1 MIIYVALFIASL
13 VISQALQPKP
23 QKPKSAAFQDFDFP
37 TIEDGTPQIVV
48 FGDVWLKDW
57 TVLGTGNFKTRA
69 IITKQKGLFGSKKT
83 TTGYKYYMG
92 IHMGICRG
100 IDELIEV
107 KVGEKTAWT
116 GTVGGSLV
124 SSINIRNSNLF
135 GGDKGEG
142 GIDGTLTLLG
152 GDQDQQISGLLT
164 NLYKTLDIPAFRNV
178 VTFFY
183 DGHICSN
190 SPYPKPWAF
199 RVRRI
204 SNDWDGSVWYP
215 SKAAIMLENNT
226 IRAMNPAHILYEAF
240 TNRVWGRGFAAS
252 QLDLTS
258 FQAAADKLFEEQF
271 GMCLAWK
278 RQESLQEF
286 IQQVLDVIGAAL
298 FIDRTTGLWRLTLL
312 RDDYD
317 VSTLTIYNSGNGLL
331 RIESDDNAANDIAT
345 NQLIVTYRDPITNSD
360 KTIRDENIASI
371 QKYGVISENKSYAG
385 IPTASLAARLAARD
399 LKPSQAGIKKFK
411 LVFDRRAYTLQPMS
425 VFKVSSPER
434 GIDSIVLRAIRVEH
448 NNITNGEIT
457 VTAIQDVFGLPAT
470 SYIKDQPSLWQPPV
484 STALNITNPLIY
496 EIPFYELVED
506 FSVTDLQ
513 LKNNQGY
520 FAVVAQQPTP
530 LHISFDLL
538 AKASTETSYINS
550 GTSDF
555 AFISSIASSIPQTA
569 SAVTCVLN
577 DLIENVEI
585 GDRALLGS
593 EIVRVTAIDIN
604 LNSVTL
610 ARGCIDTLPV
620 SHAAGTK
627 FYIYSNLNNAINR
640 LFSMNQTANFKF
652 ITSTSSDELDEN
664 LATAYTAILSNR
676 LSRPYP
682 PANVRLNNAFFPVST
697 DVSNGLSISWQPRN
711 RLTQVALAPSFL
723 DASTASEDN
732 STYNIR
738 IYDANNVQLLDRQN
752 VESPYIWNVPRRFI
766 GDLET
771 TLHIPM
777 TGTNNSRNFSDISAN
792 AHTVANDGV
801 IIKTDTAANGGSA
814 AFFDTLMM
822 QSSAHWSLSA
832 VEDHA
837 LEARVK
843 TPTANLTANQDGG
856 TWVITVGAV
865 DGISSEKYNINFLYN
880 FTLGTMKLGI
890 QGNYLNPVGNQLEEV
905 NYSIEFSIGQNTYF
919 DFAVEKIGD
928 HLDIYI
934 DGMKAGECNLSVLDA
949 GTGSLKFIKLTAW
962 QAKSSFMIN
971 GLRMTKRIG
980 GRYGAD
986 YTPAAFAVG
995 GSDPYWSNVV
1005 LLIRMLGADNSPSLT
1020 DSSVNGLTI
1029 TNTAT
1034 IMIKTDAAARG
1045 GSAARFCVPMLH
1057 IQNHTALRDKNFV
1070 IEFRAKFLSDNLSM
1084 TIFNLIE
1091 SMRLDFLTLK
1101 NFDPTLGFTESVEF
1115 DLATNIVD
1123 GNYHGIKI
1131 ERDASTG
1138 IVRFSFDDLFVDGI
1152 LNATSALESD
1162 LYIGGLG
1169 FFGTYL
1175 NGFKIQTVDGTEGT
1189 EPNVNNPVRIELES
1203 QREALKSHQAFITTV
1218 TVL

>member
-1 MIIYVALFIASL
+1 MKPLGDTIRSVSWEELPPSVRSIPENFDPLAEGVLMKHQREWVSIKAKIKLCAKGRRTGITFAEALEKSIRAASRKEAGG
-13 VISQALQPKP
+13 SN
-23 QKPKSAAFQDFDFP
+23 
-37 TIEDGTPQIVV
+37 V
-48 FGDVWLKDW
+48 FYIPDAKE
-57 TVLGTGNFKTRA
+57 
-69 IITKQKGLFGSKKT
+69 KGLEFI
-83 TTGYKYYMG
+83 GYCAKFLRIIAEAQAMG
-92 IHMGICRG
+92 
-100 IDELIEV
+100 
-107 KVGEKTAWT
+107 
-116 GTVGGSLV
+116 V
-124 SSINIRNSNLF
+124 SSIEEFIFEDQNQKNGETRKITAWRIRLASGFQIVALSSRPASLRGLQGIVIIDEAAF
-135 GGDKGEG
+135 HQDVQAVLDAATALLIWGGELVLISSHNGKKNPFYQMQEDILAGRYGE
-142 GIDGTLTLLG
+142 
-152 GDQDQQISGLLT
+152 
-164 NLYKTLDIPAFRNV
+164 NAV
-178 VTFFY
+178 VMVITF
-183 DGHICSN
+183 DDAVANG
-190 SPYPKPWAF
+190 
-199 RVRRI
+199 
-204 SNDWDGSVWYP
+204 
-215 SKAAIMLENNT
+215 
-226 IRAMNPAHILYEAF
+226 LYE
-240 TNRVWGRGFAAS
+240 RVS
-252 QLDLTS
+252 
-258 FQAAADKLFEEQF
+258 EQSNT
-271 GMCLAWK
+271 
-278 RQESLQEF
+278 RN
-286 IQQVLDVIGAAL
+286 
-298 FIDRTTGLWRLTLL
+298 TL
-312 RDDYD
+312 
-317 VSTLTIYNSGNGLL
+317 S
-331 RIESDDNAANDIAT
+331 
-345 NQLIVTYRDPITNSD
+345 
-360 KTIRDENIASI
+360 IASI

-738 IYDANNVQLLDRQN
+738 VYDANNVQLLDRQN

-792 AHTVANDGV
+792 THPVTNDGV

-832 VEDHA
+832 VEDHT

-843 TPTANLTANQDGG
+843 TPTANLTANQDSG

-865 DGISSEKYNINFLYN
+865 DGISSEKYHINFLYN
-880 FTLGTMKLGI
+880 FSLGTMKLGI
-890 QGNYLNPVGNQLEEV
+890 QGNYLNPIGNQLEVV
-905 NYSIEFSIGQNTYF
+905 NYSIEFAIGQNTYF

-934 DGMKAGECNLSVLDA
+934 DGTKNGECNLSVLDA

-971 GLRMTKRIG
+971 GLRMTKRNG
-980 GRYGAD
+980 GRYGAN
-986 YTPAAFAVG
+986 YTPSAFVVG

-1005 LLIRMLGADNSPSLT
+1005 LLIRMLGPDNSASLT
-1020 DSSVNGLTI
+1020 DSSINGLTI

-1034 IMIKTDAAARG
+1034 IMIKTDATARG
-1045 GSAARFCVPMLH
+1045 GSAARFCVPMLR

-1101 NFDPTLGFTESVEF
+1101 NFDPTSGFTEILDF

-1123 GNYHGIKI
+1123 GNYHDVKI

-1138 IVRFSFDDLFVDGI
+1138 IVRFSFDDLFVDGT
-1152 LNATSALESD
+1152 LNAT
-1162 LYIGGLG
+1162 
-1169 FFGTYL
+1169 
-1175 NGFKIQTVDGTEGT
+1175 
-1189 EPNVNNPVRIELES
+1189 
-1203 QREALKSHQAFITTV
+1203 
-1218 TVL
+1218 